1 MRFFRT
7 VVEEDPEDFPS
18 ETKNENYLNHI
29 EFENL
34 TKSDHDYNSYAR
46 PFHEEIPE
54 LEHFFGRD
62 ETRPFDGLYKV
73 SMPFFA
79 QISTRA
85 LAKDRYSS

>member
-1 MRFFRT
+1 MWFFRT

-18 ETKNENYLNHI
+18 ETRNENYLNHI

-73 SMPFFA
+73 SMPFF
-79 QISTRA
+79 R
-85 LAKDRYSS
+85 